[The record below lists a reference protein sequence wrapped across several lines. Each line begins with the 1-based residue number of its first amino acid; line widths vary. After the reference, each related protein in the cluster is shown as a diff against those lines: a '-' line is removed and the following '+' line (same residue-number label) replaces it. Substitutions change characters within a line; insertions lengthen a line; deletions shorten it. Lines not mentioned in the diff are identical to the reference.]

1 MLVCYVEIKKPR
13 ARKFSH
19 VLTFTDENVLNVL
32 NYVAKIS
39 FDTLMSNGN
48 AFDFKATICGDN
60 FRKTYILRGDGI
72 EVIIS

>member
-13 ARKFSH
+13 ARKFNH
-19 VLTFTDENVLNVL
+19 VLTFTEENILNVL

-39 FDTLMSNGN
+39 FDTLMTKGN

-60 FRKTYILRGDGI
+60 FRKSYILKGDTI
-72 EVIIS
+72 EVIIA